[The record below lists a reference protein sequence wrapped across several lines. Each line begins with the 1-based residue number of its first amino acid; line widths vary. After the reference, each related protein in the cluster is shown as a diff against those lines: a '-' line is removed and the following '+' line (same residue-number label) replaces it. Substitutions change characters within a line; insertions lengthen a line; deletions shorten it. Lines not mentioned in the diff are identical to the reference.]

1 MLCYSI
7 NSTPLLTEYDD
18 YVPLINKTLT
28 FTPGVV
34 EQCAN
39 ITLMGD
45 DAVEGQEM
53 FSVKMTS
60 PVSAVNVDSDLVI
73 TLLDNDGINYYY
85 NIIIIFD
92 T

>member
-1 MLCYSI
+1 M
-7 NSTPLLTEYDD
+7 TEYND
-18 YVPLINKTLT
+18 YNPLINKTLT
-28 FTPGVV
+28 FTPGVS
-34 EQCAN
+34 EQCVN

-60 PVSAVNVDSDLVI
+60 PVAAVNVDSDLVI

-85 NIIIIFD
+85 NIIIIV
-92 T
+92 TT

>member
-1 MLCYSI
+1 M
-7 NSTPLLTEYDD
+7 TEYND
-18 YVPLINKTLT
+18 YNPLINKALT
-28 FTPGVV
+28 FTPGVS
-34 EQCAN
+34 EQCVN

-60 PVSAVNVDSDLVI
+60 PVAAVNVDSDLVI

-85 NIIIIFD
+85 NIIIIV
-92 T
+92 TT